1 MEEKINVLKI
11 KHSDLDRKIK
21 SVHEQLEEI
30 NSMLKGFEK
39 EFSNR
44 TDVKEAIEKQKEMQE
59 ENDKL
64 VRAKIG
70 IVIAIEKL
78 EG

>member
-11 KHSDLDRKIK
+11 QHSDLDRKIK
-21 SVHEQLEEI
+21 SVHEQLEKI

-59 ENDKL
+59 KNDKL
-64 VRAKIG
+64 VRE
-70 IVIAIEKL
+70 VRRY
-78 EG
+78 